1 LGRYDLTD
9 PDRHVVEFVC
19 PRDRES
25 R

>member
-9 PDRHVVEFVC
+9 PDRHVVEFVF
-19 PRDRES
+19 PRDREP